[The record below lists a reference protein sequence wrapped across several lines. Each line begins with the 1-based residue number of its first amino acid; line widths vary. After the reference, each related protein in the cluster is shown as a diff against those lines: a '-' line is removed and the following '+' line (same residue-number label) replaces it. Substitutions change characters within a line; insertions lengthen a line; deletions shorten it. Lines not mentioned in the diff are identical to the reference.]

1 MTKKFDDLIEI
12 ADEIDLQSSSTV
24 QDLIDTITNIGHS
37 DNVYA
42 RYDEFL
48 GLDGDISSELK
59 NMTIDDATDE
69 YDNLTEQQQR
79 QYNRIV
85 EVANEVIPLSNE
97 ELSDDEREEFEQE
110 QEDWDSYIENINKD

>member
-1 MTKKFDDLIEI
+1 MTSKFDDLIEI
-12 ADEIDLQSSSTV
+12 ADEVDLQSSSTV
-24 QDLIDTITNIGHS
+24 QELIDTITNIGHS

-42 RYDEFL
+42 RDDEFL

-59 NMTIDDATDE
+59 NMAIDDATDE

-85 EVANEVIPLSNE
+85 EVANEVIPLSIE
-97 ELSDDEREEFEQE
+97 ELSNDEREEFEQE